1 MKIIQVTASYKPA
14 YVYGGPTMS
23 VSKLSEEL
31 VKVGT
36 DLEVICTTAN
46 GQEELPVTSGHQTMV
61 DGVRV
66 TYYKRLTKDHSH
78 FSPALYRALWRKV
91 KSDTIVHIQ
100 AWWNLVSVI
109 SCAISLLKGIR
120 TVISARGTLSS
131 YSFNNRTSLPKKLFH
146 QFIGRPLLKRC
157 HFHVTSEKE
166 KQDILNLIN
175 PKSIS
180 VIPNFVR
187 LPERSISRTKDVY
200 NSFKFLFLSRVEEK
214 KGLELLFESLASF
227 HGNWTLTIAGT
238 GSTNYIDRLKT
249 LAQQLNIANK
259 IEWVGHLANEVKFDI
274 MKTHHLMI
282 LPSFDENFANVVI
295 ECLAVGTPVLISQN
309 VGLSDYVKTNG
320 LGWVCERSVNSIL
333 DNLNYIRENSSA
345 LKQISSIAPNIIYTD
360 FKEDNIIKRYKELYT
375 NIENYSL

>member
-1 MKIIQVTASYKPA
+1 MKIIQVSASYKPA

-46 GQEELPVTSGHQTMV
+46 GKDELPVTPGNQTMV

-78 FSPALYRALWRKV
+78 FSPALYAALWK
-91 KSDTIVHIQ
+91 KAKPDTIVHIQ
-100 AWWNLVSVI
+100 AWWNLVSVF
-109 SCAISLLKGIR
+109 SCAISLLRGAP

-146 QFIGRPLLKRC
+146 LFIGRPLLKRS

-187 LPERSISRTKDVY
+187 LPTPAVSQKKDFD
-200 NSFKFLFLSRVEEK
+200 NNFKFLFLSRVEEK
-214 KGLELLFESLASF
+214 KGIELLFESLANLR
-227 HGNWTLTIAGT
+227 GKWTLTIAGT
-238 GSTNYIDRLKT
+238 GLANYVEELKT
-249 LAQQLNIANK
+249 LSDKLNIADK
-259 IEWVGHLANEVKFDI
+259 IAWVGHLANEVKFDV
-274 MKTHHLMI
+274 MKSHHLMI

-295 ECLAVGTPVLISQN
+295 ECLAVGTPVLISEN
-309 VGLSDYVKTNG
+309 VGLADYVKANN
-320 LGWVCERSVNSIL
+320 LGWVCKRSMDSIL
-333 DNLNYIRENSSA
+333 QNLNYIIANPSA
-345 LKQISSIAPNIIYTD
+345 LNYVNSIAPDIIYND
-360 FKEDNIIKRYKELYT
+360 FKEDKIIELYKELYT
-375 NIENYSL
+375 NIENTL